1 MFAVTGILVAAQAAS
16 TPVALAASHHRHA
29 RHAHVASASGL
40 DSFVSARAGVTAR
53 SPVGVTASVPCVNAD
68 LIPTSGN
75 IPQIDA
81 ATLCLINQQRALH
94 GESALRDSARLD
106 SAATQHSQ
114 DMVTADYFD
123 HISPTG
129 NTPLD
134 RIRASGYVVS
144 GDVYELGENIDLGT
158 YQLATPASIVTDWM
172 NSPDHR
178 ANILDSDF
186 VDSGIGVVA
195 QAPAQY
201 AGAQP
206 GATYTQD
213 FGAQEAPDGAIS

>member
-1 MFAVTGILVAAQAAS
+1 
-16 TPVALAASHHRHA
+16 
-29 RHAHVASASGL
+29 
-40 DSFVSARAGVTAR
+40 
-53 SPVGVTASVPCVNAD
+53 VPCVNSD
-68 LIPTSGN
+68 LIPTSAN

-94 GESALRDSARLD
+94 GESPLRDNADLD
-106 SAATQHSQ
+106 NSATQHSQ

-123 HISPTG
+123 HTSPTG
-129 NTPLD
+129 DTVLD
-134 RIRASGYVVS
+134 RIRASGYLIS

-158 YQLATPASIVTDWM
+158 YQLATPAAIVSDWM

-178 ANILDSDF
+178 ANILNSDF

-213 FGAQEAPDGAIS
+213 FGAREAPNGSIS